1 MERHDH
7 LTHPYNRVTH
17 LLLVRHGRTE
27 GNRRNILQGTSD
39 FPLDA
44 LGLLQ
49 AQRIAARLTQE
60 PPADLLLAS
69 PLSRALTTAQI
80 IGERVGLEPV
90 VVPDLHEMSFGD
102 YEGLVVDEVRE
113 RRPDLLASLDNPASF
128 NLVWP
133 GGESRRGF
141 HERVRSTFH
150 AILHTHAEERIIV
163 VAHGGVIGAF
173 LGQITGSSPND
184 PRLFELVNCGLTHVE
199 VRGDHT
205 LLHLRNDASHLAD
218 LVDPDAPKRDATCD

>member
-7 LTHPYNRVTH
+7 LTHPHNRVTH

-27 GNRRNILQGTSD
+27 GNRRNILQGTID

-44 LGLLQ
+44 LGLAQ
-49 AQRIAARLTQE
+49 ARRIAERLADE
-60 PPADLLLAS
+60 PPADLLLSS
-69 PLSRALTTAQI
+69 PLARALTTAQI
-80 IGERVGLEPV
+80 IGDRVGLAPA
-90 VVPDLHEMSFGD
+90 VVPDLHEMSFGRL
-102 YEGLVVDEVRE
+102 EGVTVDEARAQ
-113 RRPDLLASLDNPASF
+113 RPDLLASLSNPASF
-128 NLVWP
+128 DLVWP

-141 HERVRSTFH
+141 HQRVRSTFH
-150 AILHTHAEERIIV
+150 AILHTYAEERIIV

-184 PRLFELVNCGLTHVE
+184 PKLFELVNCGLTHVE

-205 LLHLRNDASHLAD
+205 LLHLRNDASHLVD
-218 LVDPDAPKRDATCD
+218 LVDPDAPERCATCD